1 MNPRKY
7 IQNLLAN
14 AGKTFGDESVLMQF
28 IPIVLVLIYMSYKEW
43 FTEVSH
49 TRLGK
54 LVAILLIIY
63 YTSIDYVFGTLCCVI
78 VIAFYQMNERE
89 GLAEDEYE
97 YEMEDSEGAVVEEP
111 VLAPAPAPA
120 PAPVPTVSSK
130 SATPAP
136 AAPTPVASKST
147 PVAPTSTSKS
157 TPVAP
162 TSTSKSTPVV
172 TAPVAPAPVAPT
184 PVAPAPVATAPVAT
198 TPVATTPVATTTV
211 APTPTQ
217 VVPNAPTSITSTKYK
232 GGYKIQTTT
241 FIKPDTRDA
250 FTTARDAFIRE
261 KCQNGILMYKDFPVK
276 TEMADHIYPE
286 IKYNTKSRCN
296 PCDKT
301 CDYSIVEAKLNTETE
316 LYPRSSNSLFD
327 LVNDI
332 FYPKRGEWKEPEAM
346 RNPIRA

>member
-7 IQNLLAN
+7 IQNLLSDV
-14 AGKTFGDESVLMQF
+14 GKTFGDESVLMQF

-97 YEMEDSEGAVVEEP
+97 MKDSEGAIIAEQVPAPPPAVSSKSE
-111 VLAPAPAPA
+111 APAPAPTPA
-120 PAPVPTVSSK
+120 PTPTPTPAPVPVP
-130 SATPAP
+130 TPVAP
-136 AAPTPVASKST
+136 APTPASKST
-147 PVAPTSTSKS
+147 PVAPTSAPKS
-157 TPVAP
+157 TPIATTPVAP
-162 TSTSKSTPVV
+162 TQ
-172 TAPVAPAPVAPT
+172 
-184 PVAPAPVATAPVAT
+184 
-198 TPVATTPVATTTV
+198 V

-286 IKYNTKSRCN
+286 IKYNTKSHCN

-327 LVNDI
+327 LVKDI